1 MFATIVNFTA
11 PQTGNWLVNIIMWLV
26 TISGS
31 VGLGV
36 ILFTLLLKIVTLP
49 FDFVSK
55 YKMRKNSVKMEEM
68 RPELEKLQK
77 QYAGDK
83 ALYNQKMM
91 ALYKKNG
98 YSMWG
103 ACLPTILTLVIFII
117 AINAFSTYSQ
127 YQNRKYFADMAS
139 SFNGVVYDG
148 FVIDEDC
155 KDYVYRTEDGIV
167 FKDQKIF
174 ADGKASGVITIND
187 KDGNYKYELIVGYYD
202 KDGNPVN
209 AKTST
214 DIAQYSVNTKDA
226 FVTMYKSCNADGTQ
240 FGAPSYKL
248 DASNFTFKNS
258 KGQTYTEFADAKK
271 VEITASITEK
281 VNADETI
288 ADADKS
294 AKIAELVAVEIEKL
308 PAEFLLDIQQTKSAE
323 TFKECG
329 SSFLWIKNIWVADSA
344 MKHPIETSHD
354 TFNKNFAANIR
365 EADYNNLVAKLD
377 VEKNQANGY
386 FILVGLTILTSFLM
400 QWLTSKSQKA
410 QMELQTVDGQGS
422 QTNKIM
428 MWMMPIMMAIFA
440 FIYTAAF
447 SLYIVLSNV
456 FSVLSTLLINWI
468 VGRKFKKVKIQQATE
483 VVRGRVYNAPQ
494 EEKTEKKKG
503 FFKKKEEPIQNDFL
517 SGTADKKRPRGRLK

>member
-103 ACLPTILTLVIFII
+103 ACLPTLLTLVIFIV
-117 AINAFSTYSQ
+117 AINAFSNYSQ

-155 KDYVYRTEDGIV
+155 KDYVYRTEEGIV
-167 FKDQKIF
+167 FNDQKIF
-174 ADGKASGVITIND
+174 ADGKTSGVITIND
-187 KDGNYKYELIVGYYD
+187 KEGNYKYELIVGYYD
-202 KDGNPVN
+202 TTGENNLPDG
-209 AKTST
+209 KIDS
-214 DIAQYSVNTKDA
+214 YSVTTSGSYVKLH
-226 FVTMYKSCNADGTQ
+226 KSCNDEGTQ
-240 FGAPSYKL
+240 FGAASYEL
-248 DASNFTFKNS
+248 LYNNFGELKNS
-258 KGQTYTEFADAKK
+258 NGQTFSVFYSAQEILINE
-271 VEITASITEK
+271 EITAK
-281 VNADETI
+281 VNADETV
-288 ADADKS
+288 AEADKQ
-294 AKIAELVAVEIEKL
+294 AKITELVNVELEKL

-323 TFKECG
+323 TFRECG
-329 SSFLWIKNIWVADSA
+329 SGFLWIKNIWVADSA
-344 MKHPIETSHD
+344 MKHPIETSHES
-354 TFNKNFAANIR
+354 FNKSFGASIKQ
-365 EADYNNLVAKLD
+365 ADYNNLVAKLD
-377 VEKNQANGY
+377 VEQEQANGY
-386 FILVGLTILTSFLM
+386 FVLVALTIITSFLM

-422 QTNKIM
+422 QTNKVM
-428 MWMMPIMMAIFA
+428 MWMMPMMMAVFA

-456 FSVLSTLLINWI
+456 FSVVSTLLINWI
-468 VGRKFKKVKIQQATE
+468 VGRKFKKVKIQQATD

-503 FFKKKEEPIQNDFL
+503 LFKKKEEPIQNDFL
-517 SGTADKKRPRGRLK
+517 SGTADKKKTRGRLK

>member
-103 ACLPTILTLVIFII
+103 ACLPTLLTLVIFIV
-117 AINAFSTYSQ
+117 AISAFSTYSQ

-174 ADGKASGVITIND
+174 ADGKDSGVITIND
-187 KDGNYKYELIVGYYD
+187 KDGNYKYELIVSYYD
-202 KDGNPVN
+202 KTGENDIPDG
-209 AKTST
+209 KIDT
-214 DIAQYSVNTKDA
+214 YSVTTTGSY
-226 FVTMYKSCNADGTQ
+226 VTLYKSCNQEGTE
-240 FGAPSYKL
+240 FGAPSYEL
-248 DASNFTFKNS
+248 FSDNFGLLKNS
-258 KGQTYTEFADAKK
+258 KGQTYTEFEEAKK
-271 VEITASITEK
+271 VEITASITDK
-281 VNADETI
+281 VNGDETV
-288 ADADKS
+288 ADADKP
-294 AKIAELVAVEIEKL
+294 AKIAELVNAELEKL

-323 TFKECG
+323 TFRECG

-344 MKHPIETSHD
+344 MKHPIEVSHSA
-354 TFNKNFAANIR
+354 FNQSFGANIR

-386 FILVGLTILTSFLM
+386 FILVALTILTSFLM

-456 FSVLSTLLINWI
+456 FSVVSTLFINWI
-468 VGRKFKKVKIQQATE
+468 VGRKFKKVKIQQASE

-503 FFKKKEEPIQNDFL
+503 FFKKKEEPVQNDFL